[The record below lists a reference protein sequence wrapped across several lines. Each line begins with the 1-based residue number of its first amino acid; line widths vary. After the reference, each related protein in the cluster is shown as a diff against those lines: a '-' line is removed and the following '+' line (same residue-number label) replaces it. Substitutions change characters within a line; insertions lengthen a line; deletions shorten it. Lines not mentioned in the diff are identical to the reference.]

1 MANQPGSPL
10 KEHRRLII
18 LFGDSLLMDAVEAS
32 LADRPEIDLVRVR
45 TAIIEFEKRVNSLSP
60 DLVIFD
66 FDTIHSQFVIPL
78 LRARPDVPLVG
89 LDFNSNQVVVLSGRA
104 YTTRTA
110 QELAKLIQSQTTGP
124 AQPISTAA

>member
-1 MANQPGSPL
+1 MEQ
-10 KEHRRLII
+10 RRLIV

-45 TAIIEFEKRVNSLSP
+45 SAILEFEKRVKSLSP

-89 LDFNSNQVVVLSGRA
+89 LDFDANQVVVLSGQA

-110 QELAKLIQSQTTGP
+110 QELARLIQTQTAGSAHP
-124 AQPISTAA
+124 LGAAA

>member
-1 MANQPGSPL
+1 M
-10 KEHRRLII
+10 EERRLIV

-45 TAIIEFEKRVNSLSP
+45 SAILEFEKRVKSLSP

-78 LRARPDVPLVG
+78 LRARPEVPLVG
-89 LDFNSNQVVVLSGRA
+89 LDFSSNQVVVLSGRA
-104 YTTRTA
+104 HTARTA
-110 QELAKLIQSQTTGP
+110 QELTTLIQTHTAGP
-124 AQPISTAA
+124 AQPLSTAA